1 MGRFEDLL
9 EQARAGDRKALDT
22 LGVEFSSTSLR
33 EKAEKAGTL
42 ESELNEAIPLAR
54 RGKFYE
60 MVAGLPEDLR
70 NEVMPEDV
78 GDKPVSEIT
87 VELLKTT
94 AETKVAARNAVLL
107 DGAKAAGFDT
117 VEEYTSALETVK
129 QQTAK
134 RKAGA
139 ESVGAGVASGTG
151 DSGSGSGNDE
161 DQDFDEARQVYDQAR
176 KSGKPED
183 EALGSFIERRLTQQA
198 PAQQ

>member
-9 EQARAGDRKALDT
+9 ELAKAGDRKALDT
-22 LGVEFSSTSLR
+22 LGTEFSSTGLR

-42 ESELNEAIPLAR
+42 EAELAEATPLAR

-70 NEVMPEDV
+70 NEVVPEDV
-78 GDKPVSEIT
+78 GDKPISEIT

-94 AETKVAARNAVLL
+94 AETKVTARNAVLL

-117 VEEYTSALETVK
+117 VEEYTAALNAVK
-129 QQTAK
+129 QKGAQ

-161 DQDFDEARQVYDQAR
+161 EQDFDEARKVYDQAR

-183 EALGSFIERRLTQQA
+183 EALGKFIETRLTQQA
-198 PAQQ
+198 PAE